1 MHEKYLKC
9 KQNQLNLMLELFS
22 NGNLYTIKLALF
34 PYDIETNVQHYILW
48 FSPFLKYKI
57 YNDKNYI
64 KKIINIHFKN
74 KNTVYFMNYHKN
86 RSINKIPHY
95 HIFVKN

>member
-1 MHEKYLKC
+1 
-9 KQNQLNLMLELFS
+9 MLELFS

-34 PYDIETNVQHYILW
+34 PYDIENNVQHYILW